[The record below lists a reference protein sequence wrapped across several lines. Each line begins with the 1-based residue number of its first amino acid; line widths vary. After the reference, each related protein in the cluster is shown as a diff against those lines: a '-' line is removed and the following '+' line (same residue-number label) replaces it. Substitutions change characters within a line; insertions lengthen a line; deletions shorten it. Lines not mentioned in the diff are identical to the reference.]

1 MKKNYLLLITG
12 LLTFNIVVFSQQGT
26 ALNFDG
32 INDQVTCGN
41 NPSVQI
47 TGSQITLEA
56 KIKIESFDPRGVY
69 ANTIISKVDQ
79 TFPGGVS
86 IVNGYE
92 LRIGGNGKADF
103 VIGPGSQNWDVL
115 ETPNNSLTIDRWY
128 HLAATY
134 DGVVMKF
141 YIDGNEVGSRTIA
154 TSVANSP
161 FDLQLGDSSF
171 FSGRNLDASIDEI
184 RIWNVARSQ
193 QEIMTAMNSELTLP
207 QTGLMAYYT
216 FNQGIG
222 GASNPTEITAIDEL
236 SNSNGSL
243 LNFTLDGEESNWI
256 SEEALSVEELS
267 INSVAI
273 INNLDRNHIRI
284 TGLSASTEYSIYTIL
299 GEVISKG
306 KVYENVIN
314 TDILQRGIYILKLDK
329 LKSFKFLR
337 N

>member
-193 QEIMTAMNSELTLP
+193 Q
-207 QTGLMAYYT
+207 
-216 FNQGIG
+216 
-222 GASNPTEITAIDEL
+222 SNPTEITAIDEL

-314 TDILQRGIYILKLDK
+314 TDILQYLNLI
-329 LKSFKFLR
+329 